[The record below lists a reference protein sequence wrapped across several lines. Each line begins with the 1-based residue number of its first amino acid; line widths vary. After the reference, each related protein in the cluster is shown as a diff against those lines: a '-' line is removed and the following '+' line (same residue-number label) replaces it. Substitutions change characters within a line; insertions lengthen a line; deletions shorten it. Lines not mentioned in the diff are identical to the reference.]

1 MILIDVFWFKECCGI
16 VCAVVAGVQMGI
28 SFCWGYGKVEIKGMV
43 MSAIH
48 RFSVDWMEIDPP

>member
-1 MILIDVFWFKECCGI
+1 MCFGSKS
-16 VCAVVAGVQMGI
+16 AVGLYALSLHVSRWEFLFAGAM
-28 SFCWGYGKVEIKGMV
+28 GKVEIKGMV